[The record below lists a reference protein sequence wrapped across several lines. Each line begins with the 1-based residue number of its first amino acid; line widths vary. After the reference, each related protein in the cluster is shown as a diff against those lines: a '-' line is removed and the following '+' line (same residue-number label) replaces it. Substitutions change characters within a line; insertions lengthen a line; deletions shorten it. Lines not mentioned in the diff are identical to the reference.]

1 MRSQMKA
8 SLKLLPALLLLLA
21 PAASYAVNVPIPI
34 EGATLNAS
42 FQLQTQFLANEAGTP
57 DGTNSS
63 YDIFVRRSRVLIN
76 GDINQN
82 VSYLVQLDNPNF
94 GKFGNFNGRA
104 IVQDAWIGW
113 APTGIK
119 GGTVVYIDAGIL
131 LMPLSHHLLEST
143 TNFITADAQ
152 VDAFRFPGSVFPAFR
167 DTGVQVRGWALDKK
181 IGFRGGVYEGY
192 APVTQAAGACAS
204 GGAGC
209 ITPKRNPALG
219 GFVNFDILGSEEGGW
234 LYGAYK
240 WGKDPIL
247 SLGVAANYQSLAL
260 KNAFGSLTDQRL
272 LAPDLYLDLPITEQA
287 ELVSEVTLYL
297 NGNGTGSANTG
308 TGLSASLGY
317 RFGFIA
323 PYVAY
328 DYFQSTSCDAG
339 SLSSGQLATCNNTVD
354 TADSRNL
361 KVGVNFFFNKNLN
374 HLNVELA
381 ANHGQSAYGPSNIT
395 AATAGYV
402 PTSLDPVTA
411 TGPRR
416 PFTNSLANPAFKS
429 LLMHWNVLF

>member
-1 MRSQMKA
+1 MMRSQMKV
-8 SLKLLPALLLLLA
+8 SFKLLPALLLVLA
-21 PAASYAVNVPIPI
+21 PAAHAVNVPLPI
-34 EGATLNAS
+34 EGATLNVS
-42 FQLQTQFLANEAGTP
+42 LQLQTQVLVNEAGTP
-57 DGTNSS
+57 DGTASS
-63 YDIFVRRSRVLIN
+63 YDIFIRRSRVLIN

-82 VSYLVQLDNPNF
+82 FSYLVQLDNPNF
-94 GKFGNFNGRA
+94 GKFGNFTGRA

-119 GGTVVYIDAGIL
+119 GGTVVYIDAGL
-131 LMPLSHHLLEST
+131 LLIPISHHLLEST

-152 VDAFRFPGSVFPAFR
+152 VDAFRFPGSAFPAFR

-192 APVTQAAGACAS
+192 APITQAAGACAS

-209 ITPKRNPALG
+209 ITPKRNPAFG
-219 GFVNFDILGSEEGGW
+219 GFVNFDILGTEEGGW
-234 LYGAYK
+234 IYGVYK
-240 WGKDPIL
+240 WGSAPIL
-247 SLGVAANYQSLAL
+247 SLGVAANYQSLAV
-260 KNAFGSLTDQRL
+260 KNAFGSRSDQRL
-272 LAPDLYLDLPITEQA
+272 VAPDLYLNLPMGEQA

-323 PYVAY
+323 PYAAY

-339 SLSSGQLATCNNTVD
+339 SLTPGQLTVCTNTVD
-354 TADSRNL
+354 TADSRNF
-361 KVGVNFFFNKNLN
+361 KAGVNLFFNKNLN
-374 HLNVELA
+374 HLNVEFSD
-381 ANHGQSAYGPSNIT
+381 NHGQSAYGPSSIT

-411 TGPRR
+411 GGPRR
-416 PFTNSLANPAFKS
+416 AFNNSLANLAFKS